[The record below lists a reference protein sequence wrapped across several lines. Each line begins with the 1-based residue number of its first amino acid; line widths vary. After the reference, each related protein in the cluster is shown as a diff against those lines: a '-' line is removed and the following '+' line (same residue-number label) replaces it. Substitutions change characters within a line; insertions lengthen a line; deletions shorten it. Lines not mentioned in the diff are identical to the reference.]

1 MINVYLNNKIHQIE
15 SCQSLYDFLIQNAQF
30 EQQFAVTINNKLIA
44 RRDFKTTFLQLNDC
58 VDILVPMQG
67 G

>member
-1 MINVYLNNKIHQIE
+1 MITVYLNNKIHQME
-15 SCQSLYDFLIQNAQF
+15 SCQSLYDFLIQNAQL
-30 EQQFAVTINNKLIA
+30 EQHFAIILNNKLIA
-44 RRDFKTTFLQLNDC
+44 RRDFKTTFLQSNDC